1 MNKLMTV
8 WEQWGVFVG
17 LLIALLAVF
26 WIFLG
31 SARKGVTAMPY
42 KALSLVACVLVL
54 PTLLAS
60 PTLHLGLDLGEAAL
74 PLQVLSMVGTLLS
87 LVVLVAYLAGLGISP
102 RRSVCPTCGAQL
114 DPSWDYCPYCS
125 GLSQSTEVSSS
136 VGGGEGMSIAPTQGL
151 EPFPQPEQVGA
162 PSGSLDRTVVLR
174 EAPAGPLAWFIL
186 KSPPHVGKEFRLQT
200 VTTVGRDPA
209 LNDIVLQDPAVSR
222 QHAKVKLEEGH
233 FVIYDLASE
242 NGTFVNGEKVLR
254 QVLKDKDLL
263 RFGQT
268 EVVFMEIGESKS
280 A

>member
-1 MNKLMTV
+1 MGELMTV
-8 WEQWGVFVG
+8 WVQWGVFVG
-17 LLIALLAVF
+17 LLLALLVVF
-26 WIFLG
+26 WIFLD
-31 SARKGVTAMPY
+31 STRKGVTVVPY
-42 KALSLVACVLVL
+42 KALSLVSCVLVL
-54 PTLLAS
+54 PALLAS
-60 PTLHLGLDLGEAAL
+60 PTLRLGLDLGEAAP

-87 LVVLVAYLAGLGISP
+87 LVVLVAYLGGLGVSP
-102 RRSVCPTCGAQL
+102 RRSVCPNCGAQL

-125 GLSQSTEVSSS
+125 GLSQSTEVNSS
-136 VGGGEGMSIAPTQGL
+136 VSVEESEGVRIAPTQGL
-151 EPFPQPEQVGA
+151 EPFPEQVGA
-162 PSGSLDRTVVLR
+162 PSGGLDRTVVLR

-186 KSPPHVGKEFRLQT
+186 KSPPHVGKEFRLQA

-233 FVIYDLASE
+233 FVVYDLASE

-268 EVVFMEIGESKS
+268 EAVFIEIGEIKS